1 MLLSTTVILLVSILT
16 ASAAQLFLKKGS
28 LAFQD
33 LEFSL
38 SNILYSVFNILKNK
52 WLFGGAL
59 LFVISFFFYLFV
71 LSRLRLNFAY
81 PVMVSVGIVLVTA
94 GSWAFLGETLSFRQI
109 IGIAL
114 IILGIFLLVPRN

>member
-1 MLLSTTVILLVSILT
+1 MSLSTIAILLVSIVT
-16 ASAAQLFLKKGS
+16 ASAAQIFLKKGS

-33 LEFSL
+33 LGFSL
-38 SNILYSVFNILKNK
+38 SNIIYSVFNVLKNK
-52 WLFGGAL
+52 WLFGGAV

-81 PVMVSVGIVLVTA
+81 PVMVSVGIILVAA
-94 GSWAFLGETLSFRQI
+94 GSWIFLGETLSFRQI

-114 IILGIFLLVPRN
+114 IVLGIFLLVPK